1 MGKRRRDLRISYSE
15 LTEHKKDKILDN
27 IRIKGL
33 SIKAAAQIWNV
44 TPSTI
49 NKIFTERF
57 GSRERKILELK
68 QTMENEFNKI
78 KDNE

>member
-1 MGKRRRDLRISYSE
+1 MPRINYAD
-15 LTEHKKDKILDN
+15 LTEHKKNKILEN

-33 SIKAAAQIWNV
+33 SIKAAAGIWNV
-44 TPSTI
+44 TTSTI

-78 KDNE
+78 KNNG